1 MSVVPATQELTGGRR
16 VRDWLGDR
24 IMFGLTLLA
33 ALATVAIMVAI
44 AYKVVRGAELSYRAF
59 GL

>member
-1 MSVVPATQELTGGRR
+1 MGVVPATQELTGHRR
-16 VRDWLGDR
+16 VRDWFGDR

-44 AYKVVRGAELSYRAF
+44 ARRKSASHCPAK
-59 GL
+59 